1 MQSLTPSN
9 DFPIILYCVI
19 KIQMWKKANIQEIL
33 IMRRKWILS
42 SLQGFAPMQMTR
54 LERTLLMGTLRCPPL
69 LSILKSQM
77 AETALPPACESLCHM
92 THLIMAGMEICPR
105 ENSRLGPLIKEGP
118 YCCLGNEVFENSFLK
133 KERNIVIHLSCVI
146 LVNNSLYG

>member
-9 DFPIILYCVI
+9 DFPIILYCAI

-69 LSILKSQM
+69 LSTLKSQM
-77 AETALPPACESLCHM
+77 AEAAIPPPCESLCH
-92 THLIMAGMEICPR
+92 TAHLIMAGMEICPR
-105 ENSRLGPLIKEGP
+105 ENCSLRPLIKEGP
-118 YCCLGNEVFENSFLK
+118 YCYLWNEVFENSLFK
-133 KERNIVIHLSCVI
+133 KEREMLLFIYHV
-146 LVNNSLYG
+146 